1 LSLNLI
7 ATGSSAGGGREVAGV
22 VVAVLSA
29 ALYDLGYVLEKRALV
44 DLPSVR
50 LHPVALLRSVA
61 SSRQWLAGFA
71 AMLGGLCLQLVAL
84 TMAPVSVVQPV
95 LAGGLIGLVVI
106 GGAVLEERLQW
117 RQRAAL
123 VLVLGAVVAIAV
135 SASAGGQVAE
145 RAPAPAL
152 FGLALP
158 LTVLGVL
165 ASSVAMTGRVKSDQ
179 LKLVGAAVGAGAFY
193 GLGAVAE
200 KAVATRLVADGLVHG
215 AVASLATAYPWLFVV
230 ATLAG
235 MLIFQVGLQRHPASL
250 MATFTNVISSVCALV
265 GASVVFGELLLP
277 PGWSSLA
284 RIVGF
289 AALAAAVI
297 VLAVDSE
304 SVHDAA
310 ITEKAVTS

>member
-1 LSLNLI
+1 M
-7 ATGSSAGGGREVAGV
+7 AGV
-22 VVAVLSA
+22 LVAVLSA
-29 ALYDLGYVLEKRALV
+29 ALYDVGYVLEKRALV

-50 LHPVALLRSVA
+50 LHPVALLRSVS

-71 AMLGGLCLQLVAL
+71 AMVGGLCLQLVAL

-106 GGAVLEERLQW
+106 GGAVLDERLEW
-117 RQRAAL
+117 RQRGAL

-135 SASAGGQVAE
+135 SASAGGQVAA
-145 RAPAPAL
+145 RAPARA
-152 FGLALP
+152 FVGLAVP
-158 LTVLGVL
+158 VTVVGGF
-165 ASSVAMTGRVKSDQ
+165 AAWVAMTGRVKSSQ
-179 LKLVGAAVGAGAFY
+179 LKLVGAAAGAGCLY

-200 KAVATRLVADGLVHG
+200 KAVATRLVAHGLVHG
-215 AVASLATAYPWLFVV
+215 AVASLATAYPWLFLA

-277 PGWSSLA
+277 HGWSALA

-289 AALAAAVI
+289 AAVAAAVI

-304 SVHDAA
+304 PVPDRSIA
-310 ITEKAVTS
+310 EEAVTS